1 MNKLIFA
8 VLLISGLVHPRL
20 NAQQLTVADEK
31 IDSTGINNSP
41 KWFFGLNGGYGQRLY
56 RSGMQVKRA
65 DINYHR
71 NLKSGIFFGGELGYF
86 PWKKVGIGLKYDRY
100 QSKAETEKLSEDVTI
115 QFMGASLIHRAPL
128 GSSRTSVLTSL
139 LLGYQPYQNNT
150 VSGED
155 AFTFRGKTMG
165 WGISVGLER
174 RLSRKF
180 AIHLTGTAIMGAAYR
195 LTRETAFSTETLKL
209 SKDDS
214 VDLSRAS
221 VTLGF
226 RF

>member
-8 VLLISGLVHPRL
+8 VLLISGLAHSRL
-20 NAQQLTVADEK
+20 NAQQLTGADEK
-31 IDSTGINNSP
+31 SDSTAVIDTP
-41 KWFFGLNGGYGQRLY
+41 KWFFGLNGGYGKRLY
-56 RSGMQVKRA
+56 RSGMQATRA

-71 NLKSGIFFGGELGYF
+71 NLKSGIFFGGELAYF

-100 QSKAETEKLSEDVTI
+100 QSKAETDKLSEDVTI

-128 GSSRTSVLTSL
+128 GKSRNSVLTSL

-150 VSGED
+150 VSGEEV
-155 AFTFRGKTMG
+155 FTFRGKTMG
-165 WGISVGLER
+165 WGISVGFER

-221 VTLGF
+221 VALGF

>member
-8 VLLISGLVHPRL
+8 FLLISGLVHTGL
-20 NAQQLTVADEK
+20 NAQQLTGTDEK
-31 IDSTGINNSP
+31 RDSTEVDAAP
-41 KWFFGLNGGYGQRLY
+41 KWYFGLNGGYGQRLY
-56 RSGMQVKRA
+56 RSGMQSTRA
-65 DINYHR
+65 GINYHR
-71 NLKSGIFFGGELGYF
+71 NLKSGIFFGGELAYF

-100 QSKAETEKLSEDVTI
+100 QSKANTDKLSEDVTI

-128 GSSRTSVLTSL
+128 GNSRTSVLTSL
-139 LLGYQPYQNNT
+139 LLGYQPYQNHT

-155 AFTFRGKTMG
+155 TFTFRGKTMG

>member
-8 VLLISGLVHPRL
+8 VLLLSGLALCRL
-20 NAQQLTVADEK
+20 NAQQLTRTDQK
-31 IDSTGINNSP
+31 RDSSEIAEAS

-71 NLKSGIFFGGELGYF
+71 NLKSGIFFGGDLAYF

-100 QSKAETEKLSEDVTI
+100 QSNAETDQLSEDVTI
-115 QFMGASLIHRAPL
+115 QFMGASLIHRARL
-128 GSSRTSVLTSL
+128 GDSRNFVLTSL

-155 AFTFRGKTMG
+155 TFTFKGKTMG

-195 LTRETAFSTETLKL
+195 LTRETAFSTESLKL

-221 VTLGF
+221 IAVGF